1 MEKNKVVKEKIKNER
16 REILTRLEDWLETP
30 LLILGFVWLALLIFE
45 FVWGEN
51 AYIESFST
59 LIYVIFI
66 VDFAVKFLLAPDK
79 TDYLKNNWITLIA
92 LAVPALRIFRIF
104 RVVRIFQV
112 ARVTRGL
119 RLVRVL
125 TSFNRGMKSLAASF
139 GRRGINYVLALTLI
153 VLFAG
158 AAGMYAF
165 EKDVAETGIE
175 SYGTAVWWTAMIL
188 TTMGSDYFPRTGEG
202 RVLSFLL
209 ALYAYTIFGYVTA
222 TLATFFIEQEAESKD
237 SAVADAK
244 QIQNL
249 QDEIKGLRE
258 EMKLLMQNMKN

>member
-1 MEKNKVVKEKIKNER
+1 MEQNKVVKEKIKNER

-51 AYIESFST
+51 PYIESLST

-165 EKDVAETGIE
+165 EKDVEGTGIE

-222 TLATFFIEQEAESKD
+222 TLATFFIEQEAVNKD

-244 QIQNL
+244 QIKNL

-258 EMKLLMQNMKN
+258 EMRILAQNMKN

>member
-1 MEKNKVVKEKIKNER
+1 MEQNKVVKEKIKNER

-51 AYIESFST
+51 PYIESLST

-139 GRRGINYVLALTLI
+139 GRRGINYVLALTFI

-175 SYGTAVWWTAMIL
+175 SYATAVWWTAMIL

-222 TLATFFIEQEAESKD
+222 TLATFFIEQEAVNKD
-237 SAVADAK
+237 SAVANAK
-244 QIQNL
+244 QIKNL

-258 EMKLLMQNMKN
+258 EMRLLMQNMKN